1 MSTRQSRYRQ
11 GRVVLGVSLAIS
23 LAVHG
28 VLFGA
33 LDFQVRQQPSESP
46 AGTPEPVALEYSAI
60 EVVEIREVPEEIVLE
75 QIIAEARVAVA
86 TPTPEKL
93 PEPAAGEMSMAKAGD
108 APASHAVTGADVDE
122 RGDAF
127 PSTTMLADAG
137 SAARFAAS
145 LRPRLGILKEMPRST
160 REPVEMLEPNFGDG
174 TGEGDGEEEKSWW
187 RRLGMKFG
195 IGGGEICRPRPE
207 LIVDEDKEKP
217 EKK

>member
-1 MSTRQSRYRQ
+1 MSTRQSRDRQ

-33 LDFQVRQQPSESP
+33 LDFQVRWHPSESP
-46 AGTPEPVALEYSAI
+46 AGIPEPVVPEYTAI
-60 EVVEIREVPEEIVLE
+60 ELVEIREVPEQVALDPVIV
-75 QIIAEARVAVA
+75 EARVALA
-86 TPTPEKL
+86 TPTPEEL
-93 PEPAAGEMSMAKAGD
+93 PEPVAGERSMARAGE
-108 APASHAVTGADVDE
+108 APPSDAVTGTDVDAG
-122 RGDAF
+122 GDAF
-127 PSTTMLADAG
+127 PSTETLADAG
-137 SAARFAAS
+137 SAARFAES
-145 LRPRLGILKEMPRST
+145 LRPRFGILKQLPRSA

-174 TGEGDGEEEKSWW
+174 LGAGDGEEETSWW

-207 LIVDEDKEKP
+207 LIVDEDEEKP